1 MKNKP
6 LVPQQKAIDAA
17 IDEIKNSPSFSQAKY
32 IIKELADI
40 YVNEY
45 FFDSIITKDGP
56 NIIRLKE
63 ITDDNIEKLTED
75 FISFCYSESDRGFL
89 LTRPGS
95 FNYTILKMVV
105 FEYFWHRYFE
115 TDISIEHNIQQLKRK
130 HNEKRN

>member
-17 IDEIKNSPSFSQAKY
+17 IDKIKNIASFSQAKY

-45 FFDSIITKDGP
+45 FNDTLINQKSITIK
-56 NIIRLKE
+56 LKQ
-63 ITDDNIEKLTED
+63 ITDDNIEQLTED

-89 LTRPGS
+89 LPLPGA

-115 TDISIEHNIQQLKRK
+115 TDISIKHNIQQLKAK

>member
-56 NIIRLKE
+56 NIIKLKE
-63 ITDDNIEKLTED
+63 IK
-75 FISFCYSESDRGFL
+75 
-89 LTRPGS
+89 
-95 FNYTILKMVV
+95 
-105 FEYFWHRYFE
+105 W
-115 TDISIEHNIQQLKRK
+115 
-130 HNEKRN
+130 

>member
-17 IDEIKNSPSFSQAKY
+17 IDKIKNIASFSQAKY

-45 FFDSIITKDGP
+45 FNDTLINQKDITIK
-56 NIIRLKE
+56 LKQ
-63 ITDDNIEKLTED
+63 ITDDNIEQLTED
-75 FISFCYSESDRGFL
+75 FISFCYAESDRGFL
-89 LTRPGS
+89 LPDAQT
-95 FNYTILKMVV
+95 FDYELLKMIVC
-105 FEYFWHRYFE
+105 EYFSYRYFE

-130 HNEKRN
+130 AQ